1 MIVLR
6 RRRKEEAILARE
18 TPDPRILAGHLA
30 AEGNRR
36 VLDSLEPS
44 LLRPLWVDIQPL
56 PKDGLR
62 VSGESILVANPSK
75 EKIDGEFRRNR
86 PGVAGE
92 GFRRERCIWQPVRVR
107 PLYGGGHKTE
117 GANDGGLARR
127 VRSIN
132 RGDRQHLL
140 LQSRR
145 LKRPSPDPGNL
156 LAMSENSCSVRNERK
171 FENRNLRSM
180 FGVSSSHKRML
191 LPCYTPPM
199 PPDPR
204 ELPDEPPPFL
214 GTWRRVYTGVI
225 VYLAVLIALCYA
237 FTRAFS

>member
-18 TPDPRILAGHLA
+18 TPDPLILAGHLA

-62 VSGESILVANPSK
+62 VSGESIPVANPSK

-92 GFRRERCIWQPVRVR
+92 GLRRERCIWQPVRVR

-145 LKRPSPDPGNL
+145 AEKAVARPGQ
-156 LAMSENSCSVRNERK
+156 LAGYE
-171 FENRNLRSM
+171 
-180 FGVSSSHKRML
+180 
-191 LPCYTPPM
+191 
-199 PPDPR
+199 R
-204 ELPDEPPPFL
+204 ELLFRPKRAKVREPKLEEHVRCIIFAQTHAPAML
-214 GTWRRVYTGVI
+214 HST
-225 VYLAVLIALCYA
+225 YA
-237 FTRAFS
+237 SRSARDAG